1 MSEAETA
8 GEIKKFMFVNR
19 KAPYGTIY
27 ALESLEVVLIS
38 AAFDQDVSLVFADD
52 GIFQICKG
60 QSTEGIG
67 MKNFSKTY
75 TALGDYDISKI
86 YVEKESMEERGL
98 SIDDLLDLKY
108 EDEDDDWA
116 EKDSIR
122 LVSKAELAEVIDQ
135 QDVVL
140 SF

>member
-1 MSEAETA
+1 MENE
-8 GEIKKFMFVNR
+8 GDQVVKKLMYMNR

-27 ALESLEVVLIS
+27 ALESLEVVLIA

-52 GIFQICKG
+52 GVYQLTNN
-60 QSTEGIG
+60 QSTDEIG
-67 MKNFSKTY
+67 MKNFSPTY
-75 TALGDYDISKI
+75 SALGDYDINKI
-86 YVEKESMEERGL
+86 YIEKESLEERGL
-98 SIDDLLDLKY
+98 TLDDLQALTY

-116 EKDSIR
+116 EKDSIH
-122 LVSKAELAEVIDQ
+122 LVSREELAEVIDQ